1 MGQQLSVL
9 TKTLMAACA
18 ILLFWLWWVVDDF
31 DKLNDKH
38 TKLESSFSKLNSDFN
53 EQVAINE
60 DYEKRINSLH
70 ELDTKHT
77 TELTNAKA
85 KIDQLRIAVSNGTK
99 RLRIKAEC
107 PKPEISSTTSM
118 DVSRSAT
125 LARDAEQDYFD
136 LLKQLETLEKQ
147 YLGLRDYYFTECRR

>member
-1 MGQQLSVL
+1 MTTL
-9 TKTLMAACA
+9 TKVLAGACA
-18 ILLFWLWWVVDDF
+18 ILAFWLWWVMGSYGDLKGDYSTLK
-31 DKLNDKH
+31 DK
-38 TKLESSFSKLNSDFN
+38 FS
-53 EQVAINE
+53 EQVAITA

-85 KIDQLRIAVSNGTK
+85 EIDKLRNDVRNGTK
-99 RLRIKAEC
+99 RLWVKAEC
-107 PKPEISSTTSM
+107 PSSENSSTSSV
-118 DVSRSAT
+118 DASRPAT

-147 YLGLRDYYFTECRR
+147 YLGLRDYYFTECKR

>member
-1 MGQQLSVL
+1 MSWAEKALIVILASMVGVIYFLSDSINSKNEKIKQLNND
-9 TKTLMAACA
+9 LMTQAAITA
-18 ILLFWLWWVVDDF
+18 
-31 DKLNDKH
+31 
-38 TKLESSFSKLNSDFN
+38 
-53 EQVAINE
+53 

-85 KIDQLRIAVSNGTK
+85 EIDQLRIDVINGTK

-107 PKPEISSTTSM
+107 PKPENSSTSSV
-118 DVSRSAT
+118 DASGSPS

-147 YLGLRDYYFTECRR
+147 YLGLRDYYYAECKR

>member
-1 MGQQLSVL
+1 MNWKMIAIALVGVIALGGLLSWEVSKNQKLTASLNESNSKIEQLTDELS
-9 TKTLMAACA
+9 
-18 ILLFWLWWVVDDF
+18 
-31 DKLNDKH
+31 
-38 TKLESSFSKLNSDFN
+38 
-53 EQVAINE
+53 EQKEINA

-85 KIDQLRIAVSNGTK
+85 EIDQLRIAVSNGIK
-99 RLRIKAEC
+99 RLRVKAEC
-107 PKPEISSTTSM
+107 PSAEIGSTSGV

-147 YLGLRDYYFTECRR
+147 YLGLRDYYYAECKR